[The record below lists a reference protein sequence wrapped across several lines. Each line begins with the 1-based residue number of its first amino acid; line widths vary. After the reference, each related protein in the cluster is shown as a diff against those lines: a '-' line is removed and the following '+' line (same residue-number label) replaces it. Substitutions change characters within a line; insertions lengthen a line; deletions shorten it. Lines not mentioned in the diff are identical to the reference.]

1 MIQIE
6 KTKMVDA
13 MRAVMPGVDKGD
25 NGIDGANLFLFKDN
39 RLFTYNGVT
48 SVSVPFPM
56 DNAKFGVNATNI
68 FSFVNKLNDLS
79 VNIDFIHDKDDPS
92 KVSPSRSS
100 LARPRPPSPWQ
111 TPLKLRST
119 SRAFHSL
126 MASRA
131 RPTSMTRSTSRRS
144 RTTSTPR

>member
-1 MIQIE
+1 MKCYNTQDKFNIINKRNQKMIQIE

-79 VNIDFIHDKDDPS
+79 VNIDFIHDKDDPA
-92 KVSPSRSS
+92 KVKSVKVFSGKTKKRQS
-100 LARPRPPSPWQ
+100 Q
-111 TPLKLRST
+111 C
-119 SRAFHSL
+119 
-126 MASRA
+126 
-131 RPTSMTRSTSRRS
+131 
-144 RTTSTPR
+144 